1 MAQPDRLRPD
11 SGESTSVSALRE
23 FVEKWGRRAVT
34 VPLYLALC
42 AAVVCSLPLTL
53 LIAASFDLARAR
65 KWPLIGKWPLVRA
78 VSFLAF
84 YLCCES
90 AGIIASFFIWLS
102 WMRRERFLRH
112 NFELQRWWAGSLYK
126 GARRLFDLRIRAEG
140 AEVLSNGPMLVF
152 LRHASL
158 ADTLFPAVFISNAH
172 GIRLKYALKRELLW
186 DPCIDIVGNRLENR
200 FLRRGPG
207 DSERVGEMMENL
219 SADEGV
225 IIYPE
230 GTRFRESKRARILE
244 KLSQT
249 LDADLLEKAGEFR
262 NVLPPR
268 PGGPLALLEKNE
280 GADIVFCAHTGLE
293 SVVDLR
299 DVLRGTMISREIR
312 VRFWRISFDAIPET
326 REEQLR
332 WLYDEWAKVD
342 RWIGEQKSSPIEN
355 AQRAAK

>member
-1 MAQPDRLRPD
+1 M
-11 SGESTSVSALRE
+11 
-23 FVEKWGRRAVT
+23 T
-34 VPLYLALC
+34 VPLYLTLC
-42 AAVVCSLPLTL
+42 ALVVCALPLLL
-53 LIAASFDLARAR
+53 LIAALLDVAR
-65 KWPLIGKWPLVRA
+65 GKRWPLVRA
-78 VSFLAF
+78 ISFVAV

-90 AGIIASFFIWLS
+90 AGIIASFFIWVV
-102 WMRRERFLRH
+102 WAGAGRERFLRR
-112 NFELQRWWAGSLYK
+112 NFDLQRWWAGSLYK
-126 GARRLFDLRIRAEG
+126 GAQRLFDLRISAEG
-140 AEVLSNGPMLVF
+140 TEVSGGGPVLVF

-172 GIRLKYALKRELLW
+172 GIRLKYVLKRELLW

-207 DSERVGEMMENL
+207 DAELVGELMENL
-219 SADEGV
+219 AADEGV

-230 GTRFRESKRARILE
+230 GTRFREAKRELILE

-249 LDADLLEKAGEFR
+249 LDADLFEKAKAFR

-268 PGGPLALLEKNE
+268 PGGPLALLERNE
-280 GADIVFCAHTGLE
+280 GADIIFCAHTGFE

-299 DVLRGTMISREIR
+299 DVLRGTLISRAIR
-312 VRFWRISFDAIPET
+312 VRFWRVEFDAIPKT

-342 RWIGEQKSSPIEN
+342 HWIGEQKESLLEDSHHH
-355 AQRAAK
+355 AAK

>member
-1 MAQPDRLRPD
+1 M
-11 SGESTSVSALRE
+11 SAFRE
-23 FVEKWGRRAVT
+23 FAERWSRRIVT
-34 VPLYLALC
+34 VPLYLALS
-42 AAVVCSLPLTL
+42 ALVVCSLPLTL
-53 LIAASFDLARAR
+53 LIAATLDLARDR
-65 KWPLIGKWPLVRA
+65 RWPLVRA
-78 VSFLAF
+78 VSFVAF

-90 AGIIASFFIWLS
+90 IGIIASFFIWLLCLGAG
-102 WMRRERFLRH
+102 RERFLRQ
-112 NFELQRWWAGSLYK
+112 NFNLQRWWAGSLYK
-126 GARRLFDLRIRAEG
+126 GARRLFDLRILAEG
-140 AEVLSNGPMLVF
+140 TEVAGGGPLLIF

-207 DSERVGEMMENL
+207 DAERVGELMENL
-219 SADEGV
+219 ASDEGV

-230 GTRFRESKRARILE
+230 GTRFREAKRERILE

-249 LDADLLEKAGEFR
+249 LDADLFEKAEAFR

-280 GADIVFCAHTGLE
+280 GADIIFCAHTGLE

-299 DVLRGTMISREIR
+299 DVLRGTLISREIR
-312 VRFWRISFDAIPET
+312 VRFWRVEFEAIPKG
-326 REEQLR
+326 RDKQLR

-342 RWIGEQKSSPIEN
+342 LWIGEQKASLIEDG
-355 AQRAAK
+355 QRAVR